1 MITEIFLWYTIK
13 CIACPN
19 NRPVRHQTLMQRLVV
34 LLLPPEK
41 THSCHSANATEEGVK
56 MFYDKLRESKDVAAT
71 VLQKNVYENY
81 NEFVTISKEI
91 SNILY

>member
-1 MITEIFLWYTIK
+1 
-13 CIACPN
+13 
-19 NRPVRHQTLMQRLVV
+19 
-34 LLLPPEK
+34 
-41 THSCHSANATEEGVK
+41 
-56 MFYDKLRESKDVAAT
+56 MFYDKLRKSKDVAAT